1 MLSDYRPSLRKLE
14 KIAAEDEVKW
24 VCSGHTDAFR
34 DASIISEMAEL
45 VEGIAGGKHAPP
57 PRKMKHPSGG
67 MIDVYQG
74 TRFPS
79 GSPRVHGGSSRKNR
93 DESP

>member
-1 MLSDYRPSLRKLE
+1 VLSDYGPSLRKLE
-14 KIAAEDEVKW
+14 KIATENEVKW

-57 PRKMKHPSGG
+57 PAQDEAPIG
-67 MIDVYQG
+67 
-74 TRFPS
+74 
-79 GSPRVHGGSSRKNR
+79 R
-93 DESP
+93 DDRRLPGHKISVWIAESARR